1 MKNIIAIIFLIFLSN
16 CGYSSVYKDGK
27 SNDIFMNITSM
38 QGDKIMNN
46 LIRNQLELYS
56 NKSSQNKYNIIIST
70 NFQKI
75 TLAKDSSGVTTNYR
89 LTVNSDFEVNFKG
102 EIFNLSFKENLDI
115 KNFSDTFEQNNYENT
130 IKINFATSLREKLI
144 IKLLEK
150 Q

>member
-27 SNDIFMNITSM
+27 SNDIFVNITSM

>member
-1 MKNIIAIIFLIFLSN
+1 MKNIITIIFLIFLSN
-16 CGYSSVYKDGK
+16 CGYSSVYKDDK
-27 SNDIFMNITSM
+27 SNDIFVNIISM

-75 TLAKDSSGVTTNYR
+75 TLAKNSSGAATNYQ
-89 LTVNSDFEVNFKG
+89 LTVNSDFQVKYKKEILNF
-102 EIFNLSFKENLDI
+102 SFKESFDI

-130 IKINFATSLREKLI
+130 IKVNFASSLREKLI

>member
-75 TLAKDSSGVTTNYR
+75 TLAKDSSGAATNYQ
-89 LTVNSDFEVNFKG
+89 LTANSNFEVNFT
-102 EIFNLSFKENLDI
+102 L
-115 KNFSDTFEQNNYENT
+115 Y
-130 IKINFATSLREKLI
+130 R
-144 IKLLEK
+144 
-150 Q
+150 

>member
-1 MKNIIAIIFLIFLSN
+1 
-16 CGYSSVYKDGK
+16 
-27 SNDIFMNITSM
+27 M

-75 TLAKDSSGVTTNYR
+75 ILAKDSSGAATNYQ
-89 LTVNSDFEVNFKG
+89 LTANSNFEVNFKG
-102 EIFNLSFKENLDI
+102 ESFNFSFKESLDI
-115 KNFSDTFEQNNYENT
+115 KNFSDTFEQSNYEDT
-130 IKINFATSLREKLI
+130 IKINFATSLKEKLI